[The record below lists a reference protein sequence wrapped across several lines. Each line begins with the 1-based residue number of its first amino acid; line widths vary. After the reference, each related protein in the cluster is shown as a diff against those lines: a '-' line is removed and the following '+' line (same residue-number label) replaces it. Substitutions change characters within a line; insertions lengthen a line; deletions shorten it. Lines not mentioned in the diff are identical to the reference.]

1 MKSIALLRHA
11 KSSWDNPALADFDRP
26 LSRRGEKAALR
37 IGEEIRRRELRF
49 DSVISSPAR
58 RAVDTIRLV
67 EEAYGEPFQ
76 IRFEPLLYDSPVS
89 RLMKIVR
96 EVDDSV
102 DRLLLVGH
110 SPELQE
116 STLLFSERDDPLLP
130 AVEFKYPTGALALL
144 ELPVTRWEDVALGS
158 ARIAAFIKPR
168 DLKLE

>member
-1 MKSIALLRHA
+1 
-11 KSSWDNPALADFDRP
+11 
-26 LSRRGEKAALR
+26 
-37 IGEEIRRRELRF
+37 
-49 DSVISSPAR
+49 
-58 RAVDTIRLV
+58 
-67 EEAYGEPFQ
+67 
-76 IRFEPLLYDSPVS
+76 
-89 RLMKIVR
+89 VR